1 MTEMGAS
8 HVFSMGIFY
17 FKHFC
22 FLKNWRFLKSTFFEH
37 PIPCRMNTE
46 QGFQFDSGW
55 MALSAKEEKDWE
67 SISQSQRGFE
77 VSVCIPRSVWIEGP
91 SWLFH
96 YLARLDA
103 SYFYSDIICFFGYKS
118 FNRTKISF
126 QLRNEILKMI
136 LAKSKEENQ
145 MVLKNELFSQIRRQ
159 VRFIN
164 FVISYNRSN

>member
-8 HVFSMGIFY
+8 HLFSMRIFY

-22 FLKNWRFLKSTFFEH
+22 FQAFFE
-37 PIPCRMNTE
+37 IVIFERIMNTE

-103 SYFYSDIICFFGYKS
+103 SYFYSKMFFGYKS

-126 QLRNEILKMI
+126 QLRNELLKMI